1 MDNFNTKKPLN
12 RDEDIYKHIDRC
24 LTRGERLEN
33 LYDNAEI
40 LPKVI
45 YIEVS
50 YLGCLKKKMPISRY
64 NNSRF
69 WKFFGKVN

>member
-1 MDNFNTKKPLN
+1 MDNFNIKKPLN

-24 LTRGERLEN
+24 LAKGEH
-33 LYDNAEI
+33 LYDSEI
-40 LPKVI
+40 KLI

-50 YLGCLKKKMPISRY
+50 YLGCFKKKMPASRY
-64 NNSRF
+64 NKSRF